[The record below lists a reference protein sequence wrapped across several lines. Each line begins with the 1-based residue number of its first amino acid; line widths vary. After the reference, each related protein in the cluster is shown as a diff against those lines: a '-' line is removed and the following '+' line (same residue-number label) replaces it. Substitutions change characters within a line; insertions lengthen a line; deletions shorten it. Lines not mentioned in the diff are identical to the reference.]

1 MGQIKKFISC
11 RMEVHKMLLGLGGI
25 LALIAIGAVIMIVV
39 NITVNWIRKRI
50 EEKLRKK
57 TAKKVFMKEIG
68 QMVED
73 CENEMTL
80 EELNS
85 VKETAKDA
93 DFVMATLD
101 ENNQVDEVEL
111 IKDQNSK
118 LDREVEELL
127 KSKKEIL
134 VTG

>member
-1 MGQIKKFISC
+1 MI
-11 RMEVHKMLLGLGGI
+11 LGLGI

>member
-11 RMEVHKMLLGLGGI
+11 RMEVHKMILGLGI

>member
-1 MGQIKKFISC
+1 
-11 RMEVHKMLLGLGGI
+11 MEVHKMILGLGI

-50 EEKLRKK
+50 KEKLQKK